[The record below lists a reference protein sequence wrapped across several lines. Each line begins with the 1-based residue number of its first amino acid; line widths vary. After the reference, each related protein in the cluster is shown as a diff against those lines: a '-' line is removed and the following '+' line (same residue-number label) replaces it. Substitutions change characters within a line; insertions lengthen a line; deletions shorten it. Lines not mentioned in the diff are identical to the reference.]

1 MLSGVNISTR
11 LIFALCPLLFAL
23 CFFSCATSPD
33 SEDINRAEAHNK
45 LGYSYFNKGQLNEAY
60 LEFQKAILLNPDNK
74 EALNQLG
81 YINALYKKYDE
92 AISFY
97 KRAIKADPAY
107 AEAMNNLGVLY
118 VEMENWDEALG
129 YFRAAL
135 NNPLYRSPE
144 KAYTSMGY
152 VHYRK
157 EEYTLAEKALKDAL
171 MRNPVYPVANHTL
184 GLVYVKLGDDSA
196 AIEEFKKAIGIMPE
210 YMDARW
216 ELAQA
221 YLRAGEREKAVNQF
235 RIISEKDSD
244 VRRSREALEYIE
256 LIK

>member
-1 MLSGVNISTR
+1 MLSGVNISKK
-11 LIFALCPLLFAL
+11 LIFVLCSLLFAF
-23 CFFSCATSPD
+23 CFSSCATSPGTD
-33 SEDINRAEAHNK
+33 DVNQAEAHNR

-107 AEAMNNLGVLY
+107 SEAMNNLGVLY
-118 VEMENWDEALG
+118 LEMENWDEAVK
-129 YFRAAL
+129 YFMAAL

-144 KAYTSMGY
+144 KAYTNMGY
-152 VHYRK
+152 VYYRK
-157 EEYTLAEKALKDAL
+157 GEYSLAEKALKDAL
-171 MRNPVYPVANHTL
+171 MRNPVNPVANHTL
-184 GLVYVKLGDDSA
+184 GLVYVKLGEDNA
-196 AIEEFKKAIGIMPE
+196 AIGEFKKAIGIIPE
-210 YMDARW
+210 YMEARW
-216 ELAQA
+216 ELAHA
-221 YLRAGEREKAVNQF
+221 YLRAGERDSALYQF

-244 VRRSREALEYIE
+244 IRRSREALEYIE